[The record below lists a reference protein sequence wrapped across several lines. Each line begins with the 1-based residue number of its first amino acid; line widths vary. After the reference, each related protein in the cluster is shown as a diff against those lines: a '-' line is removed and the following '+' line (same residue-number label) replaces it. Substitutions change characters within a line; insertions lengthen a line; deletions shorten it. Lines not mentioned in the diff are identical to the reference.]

1 MTLLLTFLMS
11 LASGAGHQ
19 ASSAIASKHCF
30 SVKNKPTITFCS
42 NATECVHF
50 IKFWSDNHVPWTK
63 HHPNCYSRWYCEVR
77 WKFVA
82 TTNLPIFILGIY
94 LKILMFFFS
103 NHQSL
108 HSLIHSFGLHKI
120 IQSIYLFENYNHY
133 WECSTKSK

>member
-1 MTLLLTFLMS
+1 MTLLLTFLTS

-82 TTNLPIFILGIY
+82 TTKVGTHYKCIIYVKKSLWIVIVCKSHFEIALPRDFASTPCLE
-94 LKILMFFFS
+94 LLS
-103 NHQSL
+103 A
-108 HSLIHSFGLHKI
+108 SLIFWKI
-120 IQSIYLFENYNHY
+120 
-133 WECSTKSK
+133 

>member
-82 TTNLPIFILGIY
+82 TTRVFPKKVF
-94 LKILMFFFS
+94 
-103 NHQSL
+103 HQGTFYYTKTL
-108 HSLIHSFGLHKI
+108 LISWQRFVINGVNDWALEAYSQTI
-120 IQSIYLFENYNHY
+120 IS
-133 WECSTKSK
+133 